1 MSRPH
6 GTGVARFVAGVTV
19 PERGDAAVHPR
30 DLGGERLG
38 LARSHRGDRSGDDTP
53 GRQPRDQGPLAPG
66 EAVLIPIDNL
76 NKIYAITGGTSS
88 KAWYLVQ

>member
-1 MSRPH
+1 
-6 GTGVARFVAGVTV
+6 TV
-19 PERGDAAVHPR
+19 DLYVGDATTITA
-30 DLGGERLG
+30 DAADATDGW
-38 LARSHRGDRSGDDTP
+38 
-53 GRQPRDQGPLAPG
+53 PLAPG